1 MGEKGEVMSAQA
13 IGVVQSDIR
22 DLALAERGK
31 RRIEWAFHS
40 MSVLQ
45 GIRKHIIKAQP
56 YANLRIAAC
65 LHITPEA
72 ANLMITLRDGG
83 ANLMLCAASPNSTHD
98 DVAAS
103 IAKDYNIPVFGIC
116 GESREVFDVHLRTVI
131 ASQPQLIIDDGCGL
145 TAMLHDKYPEAMPE
159 ILGGTEESAPGV
171 ARMRAAAKESLLGFP
186 VVAVSEASTKLLFD
200 NRCGTGQSTL
210 DAICRTTGALIAGLN
225 VVVVG
230 FGPCGR
236 GIAARARGLGAN
248 LIICEID
255 PTRALEAIMDGYRV
269 LAFADA
275 AALGDLFITVSGSK
289 HVIGREHF
297 DKFKNG
303 AILCNAGHSNVE
315 IDIENLGMVALSRRQ
330 TRDFVEEFAMRDGR
344 RLYLLGE
351 GRLIN
356 LNATEGL
363 PASVMDVSYATH
375 ALSAELLIKCNGSLK
390 KEVIPVPL
398 EIDRQVAR
406 IKLESMGIKIDRLTV
421 DQEQYLA
428 TWFQNA

>member
-1 MGEKGEVMSAQA
+1 
-13 IGVVQSDIR
+13 
-22 DLALAERGK
+22 
-31 RRIEWAFHS
+31 
-40 MSVLQ
+40 
-45 GIRKHIIKAQP
+45 
-56 YANLRIAAC
+56 
-65 LHITPEA
+65 
-72 ANLMITLRDGG
+72 
-83 ANLMLCAASPNSTHD
+83 
-98 DVAAS
+98 
-103 IAKDYNIPVFGIC
+103 
-116 GESREVFDVHLRTVI
+116 
-131 ASQPQLIIDDGCGL
+131 
-145 TAMLHDKYPEAMPE
+145 MPE
-159 ILGGTEESAPGV
+159 ILGGTEESPSGV
-171 ARMRAAAKESLLGFP
+171 ARMRAAVKEGELGFP
-186 VVAVSEASTKLLFD
+186 VVAVSEAGTKQLFD

-210 DAICRTTGALIAGLN
+210 DAITRATGVLVAGLN

-248 LIICEID
+248 LIVCEID

-275 AALGDLFITVSGSK
+275 AALGDIFITVSGNK
-289 HVIGREHF
+289 NVISREHF

-303 AILCNAGHSNVE
+303 AILCNAGHGNVE
-315 IDIENLGMVALSRRQ
+315 IDIENLGLIALARRP

-363 PASVMDVSYATH
+363 PASVMDVSYAMH
-375 ALSAELLIKCNGSLK
+375 ALSAEYLIKCNGALQ
-390 KEVIPVPL
+390 KEVVPVPL

-406 IKLESMGIKIDRLTV
+406 IKLESMGVKIDRLTV
-421 DQEQYLA
+421 DQEQYLT

>member
-1 MGEKGEVMSAQA
+1 MATQA
-13 IGVVQSDIR
+13 VGAVHCDIR

-31 RRIEWAFHS
+31 RRIEWAFQS

-56 YANLRIAAC
+56 FANLRIAAC

-72 ANLMITLRDGG
+72 ANFMITLRDGG

-116 GESREVFDVHLRTVI
+116 GESQEVFDVHLRTVI
-131 ASQPQLIIDDGCGL
+131 ASQPQLVIDDGSAL
-145 TAMLHDKYPEAMPE
+145 TAALHEKHPEAMPE
-159 ILGGTEESAPGV
+159 ILGGTEESAAGV
-171 ARMRAAAKESLLGFP
+171 ARTRAAAKANLLGFP
-186 VVAVSEASTKLLFD
+186 VVAICEAPTKLLFD

-210 DAICRTTGALIAGLN
+210 DAICRTTGVLVAGLN

-236 GIAARARGLGAN
+236 GIALRARGLGAN
-248 LIICEID
+248 IIICEVD
-255 PTRALEAIMDGYRV
+255 PARALEAIMDGYRV

-275 AALGDLFITVSGSK
+275 AALGDIFITVSGNR

-303 AILCNAGHSNVE
+303 AMLCNAGHSNVE
-315 IDIENLGMVALSRRQ
+315 IDIENLGMAALSRRH
-330 TRDFVEEFAMRDGR
+330 TRDFVEELAMRDGR
-344 RLYLLGE
+344 RLYLLGD

-363 PASVMDVSYATH
+363 PASVMDISYATH
-375 ALSAELLIKCNGSLK
+375 ALSAEFIIKCNGALPK
-390 KEVIPVPL
+390 QVVPVPV

-406 IKLESMGIKIDRLTV
+406 IKLESMGVKIDRLSV

>member
-1 MGEKGEVMSAQA
+1 
-13 IGVVQSDIR
+13 
-22 DLALAERGK
+22 
-31 RRIEWAFHS
+31 
-40 MSVLQ
+40 
-45 GIRKHIIKAQP
+45 
-56 YANLRIAAC
+56 LRIAAC

-83 ANLMLCAASPNSTHD
+83 AQLMLCAASPNSTHD

-103 IAKDYNIPVFGIC
+103 IVKDYSIPVFGIC
-116 GESREVFDVHLRTVI
+116 GESEEVFGFHLRTLI
-131 ASQPQLIIDDGCGL
+131 GSQPQLIIDDGCAL
-145 TAMLHDKYPEAMPE
+145 SAMLHERYSEALPE
-159 ILGGTEESAPGV
+159 ILGGTEETPGGV
-171 ARMRAAAKESLLGFP
+171 ARMRAAAKDSRLGFP
-186 VVAVSEASTKLLFD
+186 VVAVSEAATKQLFD

-210 DAICRTTGALIAGLN
+210 DAITRTTGVLIAGLN

-236 GIAARARGLGAN
+236 GIAARARGMGAN
-248 LIICEID
+248 LIVSEVD
-255 PTRALEAIMDGYRV
+255 PTRALAAIMDGYRV

-275 AALGDLFITVSGSK
+275 AVLGDIFITVSGNK
-289 HVIGREHF
+289 NVIGREHF
-297 DKFKNG
+297 EKFKNG

-315 IDIENLGMVALSRRQ
+315 IDIENLGLAALSRRP

-344 RLYLLGE
+344 RLYLLGD

-363 PASVMDVSYATH
+363 PASVIDVSYATH
-375 ALSAELLIKCNGSLK
+375 ALSAEYLIKANGALQK
-390 KEVIPVPL
+390 QVVPVPL

-406 IKLESMGIKIDRLTV
+406 IKLESMGVKIDRLTV
-421 DQEQYLA
+421 NQEQYLA

>member
-1 MGEKGEVMSAQA
+1 MSTQA
-13 IGVVQSDIR
+13 VGAVQSDVR

-31 RRIEWAFHS
+31 RRIEWAFQS
-40 MSVLQ
+40 MAVLQ

-56 YANLRIAAC
+56 FANFRIAAS

-116 GESREVFDVHLRTVI
+116 GEGQEVFDVHLRTVI
-131 ASQPQLIIDDGCGL
+131 ASQPQLVIDDGSAL
-145 TAMLHDKYPEAMPE
+145 TATLHEKYPEAMPE
-159 ILGGTEESAPGV
+159 ILGGTEESAGGV
-171 ARMRAAAKESLLGFP
+171 ARMRAAGKENLLGFP
-186 VVAVSEASTKLLFD
+186 VVAVSEASTKLIFD

-210 DAICRTTGALIAGLN
+210 DAICRTTGVLVAGLN
-225 VVVVG
+225 VVIVG
-230 FGPCGR
+230 YGPCGR
-236 GIAARARGLGAN
+236 GLAARARGLGAN
-248 LIICEID
+248 IIVCEID
-255 PTRALEAIMDGYRV
+255 PPRALEAIMDGYRV

-275 AALGDLFITVSGSK
+275 AALGDIFITVSGNR
-289 HVIGREHF
+289 HVVGREHF

-315 IDIENLGMVALSRRQ
+315 IDIENLAMAALSRRQ

-363 PASVMDVSYATH
+363 PASVMDISYATH
-375 ALSAELLIKCNGSLK
+375 ALSAEYLIKCNGALPK
-390 KEVIPVPL
+390 QVLPVPA

-406 IKLESMGIKIDRLTV
+406 IKLESMGVKIDRLSV

-428 TWFQNA
+428 TWFHS

>member
-1 MGEKGEVMSAQA
+1 MSTPAVGA
-13 IGVVQSDIR
+13 VPCDVR

-31 RRIEWAFHS
+31 RRIEWAFQS

-72 ANLMITLRDGG
+72 ANLLITLRDGG

-103 IAKDYNIPVFGIC
+103 VAKDYNIPVFGIC
-116 GESREVFDVHLRTVI
+116 GESQEVFDVHLRTVI
-131 ASQPQLIIDDGCGL
+131 ASQPQLVIDDGCAL
-145 TAMLHDKYPEAMPE
+145 TATLHEKHPEAMPE
-159 ILGGTEESAPGV
+159 ILGGTEESASGV
-171 ARMRAAAKESLLGFP
+171 ARMRAAAKGDQLGFP
-186 VVAVSEASTKLLFD
+186 VVAVSEASTKQLFD

-210 DAICRTTGALIAGLN
+210 DAITRTTGILVAGLN
-225 VVVVG
+225 VVVIG
-230 FGPCGR
+230 FGQVGR
-236 GIAARARGLGAN
+236 GIAARARGWGAN
-248 LIICEID
+248 LIVCEVD
-255 PTRALEAIMDGYRV
+255 ATRALEALMDGYRV
-269 LAFADA
+269 LAFHDA
-275 AALGDLFITVSGSK
+275 AALGDIFITVSGNK
-289 HVIGREHF
+289 NVISREHF

-315 IDIENLGMVALSRRQ
+315 IDIENLGLIALSRRQ

-363 PASVMDVSYATH
+363 PASVMDISYATH
-375 ALSAELLIKCNGSLK
+375 ALSAEYLIKCNGVLQK
-390 KEVIPVPL
+390 QVVPVPL

-406 IKLESMGIKIDRLTV
+406 IKLESMGVKIDRLTV
-421 DQEQYLA
+421 DQEQYLT

>member
-1 MGEKGEVMSAQA
+1 MSAQA
-13 IGVVQSDIR
+13 AGAVHCDIR

-31 RRIEWAFHS
+31 RRIEWAFQT

-45 GIRKHIIKAQP
+45 GVRKQIIKVQP
-56 YANLRIAAC
+56 YANVRIAAC

-72 ANLMITLRDGG
+72 ANFMIGLRDGG

-103 IAKDYNIPVFGIC
+103 LAKDYNIPVFGIC
-116 GESREVFDVHLRTVI
+116 GESPEVFEVHLRTVI
-131 ASQPQLIIDDGCGL
+131 ASQPQLIIDDGGVL
-145 TAMLHDKYPEAMPE
+145 TAALHEKHPEAMPE
-159 ILGGTEESAPGV
+159 ILGGTEESAAGV
-171 ARMRAAAKESLLGFP
+171 ARMRAAAKENLLGFP
-186 VVAVSEASTKLLFD
+186 VVAICEASTKQLFD
-200 NRCGTGQSTL
+200 NRCGTSQSTL
-210 DAICRTTGALIAGLN
+210 DAICRATGVLVAGLN

-248 LIICEID
+248 LIVCEVD
-255 PTRALEAIMDGYRV
+255 PMRALEAIMDGFRV
-269 LAFADA
+269 LAFSDA
-275 AALGDLFITVSGSK
+275 AALGDIFITVSGNR

-297 DKFKNG
+297 DKFRNG

-315 IDIENLGMVALSRRQ
+315 IDIEHLGMVALSRRQ

-344 RLYLLGE
+344 RLYLLGD

-375 ALSAELLIKCNGSLK
+375 ALSAEYLIRCNSVLQK
-390 KEVIPVPL
+390 QVVLVPL
-398 EIDRQVAR
+398 DIDRQVAR

>member
-1 MGEKGEVMSAQA
+1 
-13 IGVVQSDIR
+13 
-22 DLALAERGK
+22 
-31 RRIEWAFHS
+31 
-40 MSVLQ
+40 
-45 GIRKHIIKAQP
+45 
-56 YANLRIAAC
+56 
-65 LHITPEA
+65 
-72 ANLMITLRDGG
+72 
-83 ANLMLCAASPNSTHD
+83 
-98 DVAAS
+98 
-103 IAKDYNIPVFGIC
+103 
-116 GESREVFDVHLRTVI
+116 VI
-131 ASQPQLIIDDGCGL
+131 ASQPQLVMDDGCAL
-145 TAMLHDKYPEAMPE
+145 TATLHEKYPEAMPE
-159 ILGGTEESAPGV
+159 ILGGTEESPSGI
-171 ARMRAAAKESLLGFP
+171 ARMRAAAKEGLLGFP
-186 VVAVSEASTKLLFD
+186 VVAVSESATKQLFD

-210 DAICRTTGALIAGLN
+210 DAITRTTGVLVAGLN

-230 FGPCGR
+230 FGPVGR

-248 LIICEID
+248 LVICEVD

-275 AALGDLFITVSGSK
+275 AAMGDIFITVSGNK
-289 HVIGREHF
+289 NVIGREHF

-303 AILCNAGHSNVE
+303 AILCNAGHSSVE
-315 IDIENLGMVALSRRQ
+315 IDIENLGLIALSRRQ

-363 PASVMDVSYATH
+363 PASVMDISYATH
-375 ALSAELLIKCNGSLK
+375 ALSAEYLIKCNGVLHK
-390 KEVIPVPL
+390 QVVDVPV

-406 IKLESMGIKIDRLTV
+406 IKLESMGVKIDRLTV

>member
-1 MGEKGEVMSAQA
+1 MSTQA
-13 IGVVQSDIR
+13 AGAVHCDIR

-31 RRIEWAFHS
+31 RRIEWAFQT

-45 GIRKHIIKAQP
+45 GVRKHIIKAQP
-56 YANLRIAAC
+56 YAHLRIAAC

-83 ANLMLCAASPNSTHD
+83 AHLMLCAASPNSTHD

-103 IAKDYNIPVFGIC
+103 VAKDYNIPVFGLC
-116 GESREVFDVHLRTVI
+116 GESPEVFEVHLRTVI
-131 ASQPQLIIDDGCGL
+131 AFQPQLIIDDGGAL
-145 TAMLHDKYPEAMPE
+145 TATLHEKHPEALPE
-159 ILGGTEESAPGV
+159 ILGGTEESAAGI
-171 ARMRAAAKESLLGFP
+171 ARTRAAARDNLLGFP
-186 VVAVSEASTKLLFD
+186 VVAIGEAATTQLFD
-200 NRCGTGQSTL
+200 NRCGTSQSTL
-210 DAICRTTGALIAGLN
+210 DAVCRATGVLVAGLN

-248 LIICEID
+248 LIVCEVD
-255 PTRALEAIMDGYRV
+255 PTRALEAIMDGFRV

-275 AALGDLFITVSGSK
+275 AVLGDIFITVSGNR

-315 IDIENLGMVALSRRQ
+315 IDIENLRLAALSRRQ

-344 RLYLLGE
+344 RLYLLGD

-363 PASVMDVSYATH
+363 PASVMDVSYASH
-375 ALSAELLIKCNGSLK
+375 ALSAEYLIRCNGALPK
-390 KEVIPVPL
+390 QVVPVPL
-398 EIDRQVAR
+398 DIDRQVAR

-428 TWFQNA
+428 SWFQNA

>member
-1 MGEKGEVMSAQA
+1 
-13 IGVVQSDIR
+13 
-22 DLALAERGK
+22 
-31 RRIEWAFHS
+31 

-72 ANLMITLRDGG
+72 ANLLVTLRDGG

-103 IAKDYNIPVFGIC
+103 IARDYNIPVYGIC
-116 GESREVFDVHLRTVI
+116 GESQEVFDVHLRTVI
-131 ASQPQLIIDDGCGL
+131 AHQPQIVIDDGCAL
-145 TAMLHDKYPEAMPE
+145 TATLHEKHPEALPE
-159 ILGGTEESAPGV
+159 ILGGTEESPSGV
-171 ARMRAAAKESLLGFP
+171 ARMRAAAKEALLGFP
-186 VVAVSEASTKLLFD
+186 VVAVSEAFTKQLFD

-210 DAICRTTGALIAGLN
+210 DAICRTTGVLVAGLN
-225 VVVVG
+225 VVVIG

-248 LIICEID
+248 IIICEVE

-275 AALGDLFITVSGSK
+275 AALGDIFITVSGNK
-289 HVIGREHF
+289 NVIGREHF
-297 DKFKNG
+297 DKFKTG
-303 AILCNAGHSNVE
+303 AILCNAGHSHVE
-315 IDIENLGMVALSRRQ
+315 IDIENLGLAALSRRP

-375 ALSAELLIKCNGSLK
+375 ALSAEYLIKCNGALPK
-390 KEVIPVPL
+390 QVVPVPL
-398 EIDRQVAR
+398 DIDRQVAR
-406 IKLESMGIKIDRLTV
+406 IKLESMGVKIDRLTV

-428 TWFQNA
+428 TWFQNS